1 MGKIEFGS
9 GLLDTRVSPLFP
21 YTPRM
26 TGLSFRESSTST
38 RRSLL
43 ATLVLKYSSILDWTS
58 SPNAA
63 TARHE
68 LSAPQIRSARTLFRG
83 AVKKVIKD
91 FSTSLLSHWCRKA
104 ASPVDGRL
112 SSSLRTGWCHTLHQY
127 AGYFYPTF
135 VLVSRG
141 VRGCLR
147 PSLPAG
153 RLISATKFCRTPK
166 CGSAHH
172 VQAHW
177 LQESV
182 GLRS

>member
-1 MGKIEFGS
+1 MWHGS
-9 GLLDTRVSPLFP
+9 DGGSPCTARFSHHPTGFVSGDARL
-21 YTPRM
+21 
-26 TGLSFRESSTST
+26 
-38 RRSLL
+38 
-43 ATLVLKYSSILDWTS
+43 TLVLKYSSILDWTS

-153 RLISATKFCRTPK
+153 RLISATKFAGPLNADRLTTFRRTGCRK
-166 CGSAHH
+166 VSDLGAKAVRKGS
-172 VQAHW
+172 
-177 LQESV
+177 
-182 GLRS
+182 G